1 MPQPAR
7 RRPVVTAG
15 AFISHIDAP
24 PPLRLVQRPGA
35 PAALMPSEWT
45 DPEDIKPDAKH
56 RPRSI
61 NGWRTYD
68 PLRRMLGHAGT
79 SVTVAH
85 VRAADKLRESVD
97 LATMGFSGQR
107 PLIYV
112 QQVPQPRFGLGPAA
126 LAQMRAVR
134 SVRRVVRLFAPP
146 QIDMLDWIVL
156 RNLTLRQW
164 THRITPTLN
173 AAAERRRLLVILDR
187 LAEHF
192 DAEVQDDIAR
202 GRRLA

>member
-1 MPQPAR
+1 
-7 RRPVVTAG
+7 
-15 AFISHIDAP
+15 
-24 PPLRLVQRPGA
+24 
-35 PAALMPSEWT
+35 
-45 DPEDIKPDAKH
+45 
-56 RPRSI
+56 
-61 NGWRTYD
+61 
-68 PLRRMLGHAGT
+68 
-79 SVTVAH
+79 VAH
-85 VRAADKLRESVD
+85 VRAADKLREAVD

-164 THRITPTLN
+164 THRITPKLN